1 MTNWYVITGGPSSGK
16 TTTVNLLRERG
27 YPTTIEHARHYL
39 DLRRLG
45 GESVAQ
51 IRARQR
57 AFQSG
62 VLTMQLEQEAELDP
76 DQVVFLDRAIPD
88 SLAYA
93 RFLGL
98 KPDPRLIE
106 AVERASYRKVF
117 ILDLLPLVADYA
129 RTEDA
134 AAQVQIHTLLT
145 EVYRE
150 LAAPVV
156 EVPVLE
162 PIARV
167 EYILKRL

>member
-1 MTNWYVITGGPSSGK
+1 MSRKPSS
-16 TTTVNLLRERG
+16 T
-27 YPTTIEHARHYL
+27 PTR
-39 DLRRLG
+39 
-45 GESVAQ
+45 S
-51 IRARQR
+51 
-57 AFQSG
+57 
-62 VLTMQLEQEAELDP
+62 
-76 DQVVFLDRAIPD
+76 FLDRAIPD

-134 AAQVQIHTLLT
+134 ADQVQIHALLT
-145 EVYRE
+145 EVYRA

-162 PIARV
+162 PAARV
-167 EYILKRL
+167 EYILTRL